1 PWCTSACWSP
11 DGNTFYAGRRN
22 NTVDEYSIHHLG
34 SKKNGEPS
42 RQFKFQAG
50 SGPVY
55 SVRAM
60 PNSRHLVCASQDI
73 LRIYD
78 LQHSTEGSKRS
89 TVPFTIV
96 PGHRGG
102 VISSVYVDPACQF
115 MLSAAGNRGWEG
127 GGTEVLLGYEIGV
140 LDQAGVWHK

>member
-1 PWCTSACWSP
+1 
-11 DGNTFYAGRRN
+11 YAGRRN

-102 VISSVYVDPACQF
+102 VISSVYVDPTCQF

-140 LDQAGVWHK
+140 LDEAGVWHK